1 MLAVLK
7 KGLQVTPMNKY
18 LYDKNIKKGVSYI
31 IDKNENGFY
40 IEDLN
45 VWVTE
50 EKFHSL
56 FILNEG

>member
-7 KGLQVTPMNKY
+7 KNLKVTPMNKY
-18 LYDKNIKKGVSYI
+18 LYDKNIKKGVSYV
-31 IDKNENGFY
+31 IDKNKNGFY

-50 EKFHSL
+50 DKFHSL
-56 FILNEG
+56 FLLNEG

>member
-50 EKFHSL
+50 ERFHSL

>member
-56 FILNEG
+56 FLLNEG